1 MIRPLSDE
9 PQKVSMNVR
18 RIETSEICGLPEH
31 QLGVLDEVVVL
42 GGLLLLTEA
51 FRA

>member
-9 PQKVSMNVR
+9 PQKVSVNVR
-18 RIETSEICGLPEH
+18 PIETSEICGLPEH
-31 QLGVLDEVVVL
+31 QLGVLDAVVVL
-42 GGLLLLTEA
+42 GGPVLLTDA